1 MEVKGKTSLKNK
13 FICIGFYLLIP
24 IFTVMFGVS
33 ASAANGGSAGTIIT
47 PGDVAASSCLEGLK
61 KYPNGSHWDHCGA
74 GFGLYSVD
82 SSSSWPKKT
91 ITSTQANK
99 CKSVGA
105 DQIYVLA
112 LHYVKMNGAGNG
124 PIFTGQFGL
133 GRAVRQLLSVNEG
146 GSGIIPYV
154 AGHGALAFSE
164 VLADHKAAT
173 KYAQDHPEL
182 NFKDF
187 LSTPWRDVT
196 WFCWN
201 PAWENTTS
209 SFDSWSFVDEVSTGD
224 IGPDSKV
231 TKEITTTETEV
242 TVNFKHQFSYNKPT
256 APEDSVF
263 GPAATNW
270 QVDVTEDGQRISG
283 YSRQA
288 FTLINSGPNRN
299 SVWDDMLYLGETTY
313 TVQIPEGTSSKTVCS
328 KISYSPKTIIWDEDP
343 AKQYKMNHNE
353 SNGSEDSEACIIIK
367 RDPKQIQTGDYTSTT
382 TVKIPAQGDDIR
394 RDHQLTSE
402 EDGTDNNIVISTDQ
416 ADVNVEFWHEVIW
429 HGSICPPAQ
438 MDRGHDTCDAH
449 ASTPFTVTSETGGQ
463 TQSGTHSGATSEE
476 GRESMTVHLEKG
488 ETKKVCRR
496 ITYTKKTIPFESYPK
511 KHGTGLSAYTHTH
524 YKIVNPSGTGYS
536 EACATITRP
545 ADPYT
550 PSTPDPYRVNG
561 PSIGGNT
568 STPMFAGET
577 SDLSWEASTVTYDV
591 RRLMEWQAI
600 SYQVPV
606 TTVHNNDLSKGN
618 IGNQNRHTLSQTPC
632 DWYKSKTNWRGCVPS
647 DSSPSGDDEQIGS
660 NGKHKYTWSDG
671 RFTNKTADISGNQAL
686 FKEPFKVGP
695 FGETIVVPNLVG
707 DKHCN
712 SFGFK
717 MQYYY
722 AYIKEGEVTWY
733 KDTDNPAYWTV
744 YDAACRAIAKKPS
757 VAVWNGGLTTG
768 AGNVITS
775 LASRYQDTSLNTLAN
790 AGNNPRLSFGSWTE
804 YLATINGKVDN
815 FSSGAVLAAGSGTS
829 DLLANSP
836 LTIANSS
843 ERVGYSGI
851 SRNTILYNRLHD
863 YLFNKVGDEDKYGT
877 TTSSAIGLG
886 RNQKDTRI
894 VVVNGKLT
902 IDENIELSDTSH
914 SHIYTL
920 PQVVIFAKDGIDI
933 ASNVT
938 RIDAWLVTEGAINTC
953 AGNNKGTLVDG
964 RTESRVTEYGN
975 YNDDFACY
983 DDLTINGPVF
993 ANNVILNRTYGA
1005 DGFSNNDWDHADSG
1019 DTRAATAEVFNL
1031 SADTYLWAYAQSGRY
1046 GSSYSEAYSRELPPR
1061 Y

>member
-231 TKEITTTETEV
+231 TKEITTTEAEV

-382 TVKIPAQGDDIR
+382 TVKIPAQGDDIL

-416 ADVNVEFWHEVIW
+416 PDVNVEFWHEVIW
-429 HGSICPPAQ
+429 HGAICPPAQ
-438 MDRGHDTCDAH
+438 MDHGHDTCDAH

-463 TQSGTHSGATSEE
+463 TKSGTHSGATSEE

-606 TTVHNNDLSKGN
+606 ATMHNNDLSEGN

-671 RFTNKTADISGNQAL
+671 RFTNKTADISGNQAF
-686 FKEPFKVGP
+686 FKEPFKVGS

-722 AYIKEGEVTWY
+722 AYIKEGEVAWY

-757 VAVWNGGLTTG
+757 VAVWNGGIMTGGGNITTSI
-768 AGNVITS
+768 AN
-775 LASRYQDTSLNTLAN
+775 RYSNTALNTLASN
-790 AGNNPRLSFGSWTE
+790 GGNRTSFGSWSE
-804 YLATINGKVDN
+804 YLATINGSISG
-815 FSSGAVLAAGSGTS
+815 FTSGAVLASGLNPAS
-829 DLLANSP
+829 APFDIAANSP
-836 LTIANSS
+836 LTIANRSS
-843 ERVGYSGI
+843 IGNSLIG
-851 SRNTILYNRLHD
+851 SNTILYNRLQD
-863 YLFNKVGDEDKYGT
+863 YLFNRPTDKSDSS
-877 TTSSAIGLG
+877 TSSSALGLG
-886 RNQKDTRI
+886 SSQTGTRI
-894 VVVNGKLT
+894 VTVNGKLT
-902 IDENIELSDTSH
+902 IDNNIELSNTPQDT
-914 SHIYTL
+914 IYTL
-920 PQVVIFAKDGIDI
+920 PQVVIYARDGIDI
-933 ASNVT
+933 TSNVT
-938 RIDAWLVTEGAINTC
+938 RVDAWLVTDGIVNTC
-953 AGNNKGTLVDG
+953 TSFNEPN
-964 RTESRVTEYGN
+964 TEAHVTTGWARNVTCEHS
-975 YNDDFACY
+975 
-983 DDLTINGPVF
+983 LTVNGPIF
-993 ANNVILNRTYGA
+993 AKNVILNRTYGA
-1005 DGFSNNDWDHADSG
+1005 DGFSNGDADLAGSS
-1019 DTRAATAEVFNL
+1019 DTRAATGEVFNL